1 MGFQEQYCKE
11 STWAAMCTWGC
22 HVVAVTEDTSNPLG
36 VLPGTHLRY
45 GAPWI
50 TISLQ
55 PTLTDYCI
63 LKQGKWVRKGL
74 RNSDELPAAREP
86 CQPAVLPWHH
96 LTQAPPTPPLR
107 GPWHLVFSRNT
118 HCYSEI
124 TLLTDVHL
132 SYCLSQFINTA
143 RRTLNK
149 CNRSKVFPNLSILVQ
164 TLSLSKYDDI
174 ASYLI
179 KDILC

>member
-1 MGFQEQYCKE
+1 MRLSRSRCDRGHEQ
-11 STWAAMCTWGC
+11 STRCSPRDSSSLRGSLNHDFIAAYF
-22 HVVAVTEDTSNPLG
+22 DRL
-36 VLPGTHLRY
+36 LRFE
-45 GAPWI
+45 
-50 TISLQ
+50 T
-55 PTLTDYCI
+55 
-63 LKQGKWVRKGL
+63 GKWVRKGL

-86 CQPAVLPWHH
+86 CQPAFLPWHH

-118 HCYSEI
+118 HCYSEM